1 MPFEGVKNIVLWFT
15 KPFRPQTKQYWRV
28 VLLCFVAASTFWL
41 LNALNKSYST
51 QTTYPIKF
59 IYNEQQLVPLKPLPE
74 EVVVN
79 VNARGWKLLR
89 KALRLEV
96 QPAEIYI
103 RNLPRSNYLLGS
115 ALRPALVNA
124 MDGLE
129 LKFVVTDTLYFFFDR
144 KITRAVAL
152 QHDPTQ
158 QLAAD
163 GFEVVQPVKFTPD
176 SVTFTGPSSIV
187 SNFPNPYPVKLQ
199 NTALTAS
206 TTVEV
211 PLIFREPEL
220 VKASVEEVKAKVNL
234 KTLVRE
240 ERQLVPDIINAPG
253 RNTYVVQ
260 PSSVLVRYRVFEDS
274 VALLNRADFR
284 AVLNFATYNPQ
295 DSTVSAE
302 LIQKPAGARRVTLT
316 PQRVKVYPTTND

>member
-1 MPFEGVKNIVLWFT
+1 MPFEGVKNIVVWFT

-41 LNALNKSYST
+41 LNALNKPYST

-129 LKFVVTDTLYFFFDR
+129 LKFVVTDTLYFNFDR
-144 KITRAVAL
+144 KISRTVKL
-152 QHDPTQ
+152 QLDPQQ

-163 GFEVVQPVKFTPD
+163 GYEVVGPIKLSPD
-176 SVTFTGPSSIV
+176 SVTFTGPSTII
-187 SNFPNPYPVKLQ
+187 SNFPNPYPVRVP
-199 NTALTAS
+199 NTGLTA
-206 TTVEV
+206 TTTLEAPVT
-211 PLIFREPEL
+211 FKSPEL
-220 VKASVEEVKAKVNL
+220 VKVSTDEVEATITV
-234 KTLVRE
+234 KTLVNE
-240 ERQLVPDIINAPG
+240 ERQLTPELVNMPEGKAF
-253 RNTYVVQ
+253 TLQ
-260 PSSVLVRYRVFEDS
+260 PQTVLVRYQLFEDS
-274 VALLNRADFR
+274 VALLNRESFK
-284 AVLNFATYNPQ
+284 AVLNFANYNPQ
-295 DSTVSAE
+295 DSTIAPE
-302 LIQKPAGARRVTLT
+302 LVQKPIGVRRVMLV
-316 PQRVKVYPTTND
+316 PQRIKVIPQQKN